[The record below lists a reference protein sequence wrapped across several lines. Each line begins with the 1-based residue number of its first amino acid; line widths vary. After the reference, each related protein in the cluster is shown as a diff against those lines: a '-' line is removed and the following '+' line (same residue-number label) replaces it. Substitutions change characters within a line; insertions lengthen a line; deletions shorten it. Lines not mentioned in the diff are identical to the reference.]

1 MHSPIMTLSFVYM
14 TASYPLLSHGN
25 SGSSPLIHL
34 DDVHC
39 EGTENSLTECSH
51 RGLGVY
57 DCREGQDEAGVIC
70 TSVFCVRILFISL
83 RTLR

>member
-1 MHSPIMTLSFVYM
+1 MPPYFVYM
-14 TASYPLLSHGN
+14 AASYPLLSHGN
-25 SGSSPLIHL
+25 SESSPLIHL

-57 DCREGQDEAGVIC
+57 DCREGLDEAGVIC
-70 TSVFCVRILFISL
+70 TSVYCVLGSYRF
-83 RTLR
+83 